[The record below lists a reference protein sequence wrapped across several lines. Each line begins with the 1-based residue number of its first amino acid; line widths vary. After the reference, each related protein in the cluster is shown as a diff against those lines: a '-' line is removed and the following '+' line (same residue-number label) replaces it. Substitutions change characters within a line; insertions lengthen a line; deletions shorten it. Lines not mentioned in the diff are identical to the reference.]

1 MLLRAPITRPARPL
15 SALVKRGLGTIALA
29 LAISADGT
37 PPNEFRL
44 FVAGW
49 NETENGRFLF
59 DEKAAAEVMAAHAK
73 WGVDLAIDLEH
84 QMLNG
89 ATADPTARDAR
100 GWCRLELRPDGSL
113 WAVGVS
119 WTPDGSA
126 RLTDKR
132 QRYVSPA
139 FAFDPETSRVTA
151 LINIALVA
159 MPATHDTPALV
170 AASATAPGVQMDPK
184 LITEALDALIAGDSA
199 KCAELLKGI
208 IAGAAGGDADA
219 ATEDAPP
226 PAGDGGADETTEMV
240 ADPAKKEDQAAVVA
254 ATSLLTRITG
264 QSTIGG
270 AVAEVEVW
278 RASHMKLEAETAKL
292 AKERESLE
300 LSKRRENA
308 VMLTKLGAETPFTSG
323 LGSASKKL
331 CKRLLDE
338 PLVDQNARVA
348 ALLAA
353 KGGKLPTDVKP
364 PPGTA
369 PTEETMMLKARTAWG
384 VEGDVEITAA
394 ERARHKTPESLEKY
408 ASAKL
413 GIQLR
418 SVQTA
423 RKAS

>member
-1 MLLRAPITRPARPL
+1 MLLRAPITRPARSL
-15 SALVKRGLGTIALA
+15 TALAKRGLSTIALA
-29 LAISADGT
+29 LALSADGT
-37 PPNEFRL
+37 PPKEFRL

-49 NETENGRFLF
+49 NDTENGRFLF
-59 DEKAAAEVMAAHAK
+59 DAKAAAEVMAAHAK

-84 QMLNG
+84 QMLDE

-126 RLTDKR
+126 RLTERR

-139 FAFDPETSRVTA
+139 FAFDPDTRRVTA
-151 LINIALVA
+151 LINVA
-159 MPATHDTPALV
+159 ITSTPATHDTPALV
-170 AASATAPGVQMDPK
+170 AASATGAPNMDPK
-184 LITEALDALIAGDSA
+184 LIAAALDALIAGDTA

-226 PAGDGGADETTEMV
+226 PAGDGGADESTEMA
-240 ADPAKKEDQAAVVA
+240 ADPAKKEDQAAVMA
-254 ATSLLTRITG
+254 ATSRLTRITG
-264 QSTIGG
+264 KSTIGD
-270 AVAEVEVW
+270 AVDEVEVW
-278 RASHMKLEAETAKL
+278 RKSHLELEAETAKL

-300 LSKRRENA
+300 LSRRKENA

-353 KGGKLPTDVKP
+353 KGGKLPTEIQP
-364 PPGTA
+364 PPGT
-369 PTEETMMLKARTAWG
+369 ETPAETTIMKARTAWG
-384 VEGDVEITAA
+384 VDGEVEITAA